1 MYAFLDWVVQRA
13 ALDPDA
19 ASCAIIVALLML
31 AMVATAVVYFPSV
44 AVYNLLR
51 RHRKKGGRHVV
62 GEKAG
67 RAGEDSGRGKAA

>member
-1 MYAFLDWVVQRA
+1 MYAFLEWMVQRA

-51 RHRKKGGRHVV
+51 RSRKKGGRHVV
-62 GEKAG
+62 GG
-67 RAGEDSGRGKAA
+67 QAGEDGGRGKAA

>member
-1 MYAFLDWVVQRA
+1 MYAFLEWMVQRA

-19 ASCAIIVALLML
+19 FSCAIIVAMLML

-51 RHRKKGGRHVV
+51 RRRKKGGRH
-62 GEKAG
+62 GKEEKEADSAG
-67 RAGEDSGRGKAA
+67 RGGKAA

>member
-1 MYAFLDWVVQRA
+1 MYAFLEWMVQRA

-19 ASCAIIVALLML
+19 FSCAIIVAMLML

-51 RHRKKGGRHVV
+51 RHRKKGGRH
-62 GEKAG
+62 GEKEEKEADSAG
-67 RAGEDSGRGKAA
+67 RGRKAA

>member
-1 MYAFLDWVVQRA
+1 MCAFLDWVVQRA

-19 ASCAIIVALLML
+19 ASCAIIVAMLML

-51 RHRKKGGRHVV
+51 HRRKKGGRH
-62 GEKAG
+62 GEKEEKEADSAG
-67 RAGEDSGRGKAA
+67 RGRKAA

>member
-1 MYAFLDWVVQRA
+1 MYAFLEWMVQRA

-31 AMVATAVVYFPSV
+31 AMVTTAVVYFPSV

-51 RHRKKGGRHVV
+51 RCRKKGGRH
-62 GEKAG
+62 GKEEKEAG
-67 RAGEDSGRGKAA
+67 FARRGRKAA

>member
-1 MYAFLDWVVQRA
+1 MYAFLEWVLSRA

-19 ASCAIIVALLML
+19 FSCAIIVALLML

-51 RHRKKGGRHVV
+51 QRRKKGGRH
-62 GEKAG
+62 GKEEEKDADSAG
-67 RAGEDSGRGKAA
+67 RGRKAA

>member
-1 MYAFLDWVVQRA
+1 MYAFLEWLVQRA

-19 ASCAIIVALLML
+19 FSCAIIVAMLML

-51 RHRKKGGRHVV
+51 HRRKKGGRH
-62 GEKAG
+62 GEKEEKEAYSAG
-67 RAGEDSGRGKAA
+67 RGRKAA

>member
-1 MYAFLDWVVQRA
+1 MYAFLEWLVQRA

-19 ASCAIIVALLML
+19 FSCAIIVAMLML

-51 RHRKKGGRHVV
+51 QRWKKGGRH
-62 GEKAG
+62 GKEEKEAGFAG
-67 RAGEDSGRGKAA
+67 RGGKAA

>member
-1 MYAFLDWVVQRA
+1 MYAFLEWLVQRA

-19 ASCAIIVALLML
+19 ASCAIIVAMLML

-51 RHRKKGGRHVV
+51 HRRKKGGRH
-62 GEKAG
+62 GEKEEKEADSAG
-67 RAGEDSGRGKAA
+67 RGRKAA